1 MMENT
6 IFIRPIFIWETLDWR
21 NAWWQKY

>member
-1 MMENT
+1 MENT